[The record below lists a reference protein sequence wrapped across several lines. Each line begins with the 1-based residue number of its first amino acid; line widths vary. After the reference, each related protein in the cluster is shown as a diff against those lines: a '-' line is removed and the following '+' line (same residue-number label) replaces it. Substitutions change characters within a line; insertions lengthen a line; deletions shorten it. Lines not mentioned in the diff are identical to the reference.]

1 MEGMISEKKEAA
13 SMTPAA
19 NPNAK
24 SRTLRFGVLVNKTG
38 SAPTAV
44 IKPAARLAN
53 TPHGDGRNLFHTD
66 YLCCDR

>member
-1 MEGMISEKKEAA
+1 MISEKKEAA

-24 SRTLRFGVLVNKTG
+24 SRTPRFGLLVNKIG

-44 IKPAARLAN
+44 IKPAARLPN
-53 TPHGDGRNLFHTD
+53 TPIVTRETSSIPITCLVVDE
-66 YLCCDR
+66 